1 MDLSK
6 PFDADDVLD
15 QLKKDEE
22 RQKDDNDSLAYE
34 YAGDQDMDL
43 MTLNNQAVLA
53 YMRQSYKQCVELLF
67 KFFDIIETNPI
78 SYFNYLLLC
87 WEAGIH
93 SDDFILN
100 ELHRVSTQGGNRSF
114 TSLMYGIIYEAQNN
128 WMPAKMNFD
137 LAMTHA
143 TDSQI
148 CEIKRRVEKCKYFTD
163 KFPD

>member
-53 YMRQSYKQCVELLF
+53 YMR
-67 KFFDIIETNPI
+67 
-78 SYFNYLLLC
+78 
-87 WEAGIH
+87 
-93 SDDFILN
+93 
-100 ELHRVSTQGGNRSF
+100 
-114 TSLMYGIIYEAQNN
+114 
-128 WMPAKMNFD
+128 
-137 LAMTHA
+137 
-143 TDSQI
+143 
-148 CEIKRRVEKCKYFTD
+148 
-163 KFPD
+163 